1 MPLQSPATP
10 KTGQNVSVGALVGSE
25 DGSEVGSEVGVL
37 LDAADSAVVMEHNE
51 LARSGNRV
59 SEHSKAT

>member
-1 MPLQSPATP
+1 MLD
-10 KTGQNVSVGALVGSE
+10 GALVGSE